1 MDRKIILLCGFLFL
15 SVFMINCVKS
25 ETFDIKSHQKVIEKI
40 IKNETKVEKNCVEDL
55 RRFYDQNLTIHEGR
69 YKIMLV

>member
-15 SVFMINCVKS
+15 SVFMINCINSDVI
-25 ETFDIKSHQKVIEKI
+25 DIKSRKKFIKKI
-40 IKNETKVEKNCVEDL
+40 IKNGTKVEKNCVEDL

-69 YKIMLV
+69 YKFMLV